1 LLTSPIL
8 ERRQQLP
15 AKENVMMWSAR
26 QHSQR
31 PALRGE
37 ATMSGISHMIDLAD
51 SEHRPGW
58 RD

>member
-1 LLTSPIL
+1 M
-8 ERRQQLP
+8 
-15 AKENVMMWSAR
+15 MMWSAS

-37 ATMSGISHMIDLAD
+37 ATMSGISPMIDLAE